1 MTTAVLAPSWL
12 PDVRITVAQLASGI
26 LEYADQ
32 FNGGAPFRLPY
43 PPNLQLALDRLTLL
57 SWHQGVP
64 PPGSVVE
71 LLQLAHAPFEE
82 WPLDLA
88 GAELDPEESLLLY
101 GRPTVACEEL
111 GRLRGDVEGELRENQ
126 LMHAVLDKSRAA
138 DAPGSYV
145 AFRKLLIERP
155 AITALDFDTQLGDPH
170 LALLAAEARQAYAD
184 APPEAI
190 ADGIVRTC
198 GGCHGLRLPLDDDR
212 TWACVDDSCP
222 DPSIVGPDH
231 RAADGVLWLR
241 RELRTF
247 ITGPGRAELR
257 IADAVSGLGVDTAL
271 WPDFDTY
278 DLSVFGERPWV
289 SDIKAWRN
297 PIRLA
302 SRLRKGLF
310 AVPKDAER
318 GYVVIAREQVMA
330 HPRYLDR
337 LRKACPAVR
346 HGQRI
351 VAVSEDQF
359 FSAVRRRVEAER

>member
-1 MTTAVLAPSWL
+1 MTTAVRAASWL

-26 LEYADQ
+26 LEYAEQ
-32 FNGGAPFRLPY
+32 FTSDSPFRLPY
-43 PPNLQLALDRLTLL
+43 PANLQMALDRLTLL
-57 SWHQGVP
+57 SWHQGVA

-71 LLQLAHAPFEE
+71 LLQVAHASFEE

-88 GAELDPEESLLLY
+88 DAELDPEESLLAY

-111 GRLRGDVEGELRENQ
+111 GMLRGDVEAELRENE
-126 LMHAVLDKSRAA
+126 LMHAVMDKSRAEE
-138 DAPGSYV
+138 APKSYV
-145 AFRKLLIERP
+145 AFRKLLISKP
-155 AITALDFDTQLGDPH
+155 AITALDLDARLADPH
-170 LALLAAEARQAYAD
+170 LALLSSEVRQAYAD
-184 APPEAI
+184 VPPEAI

-222 DPSIVGPDH
+222 DPSSVGPDH

-257 IADAVSGLGVDTAL
+257 IADAVTNLGVAARL

-278 DLSVFGERPWV
+278 DLSVFAKHSWV
-289 SDIKAWRN
+289 VDVKAWRN

-302 SRLRKGLF
+302 HNLRERLF

-318 GYVVIAREQVMA
+318 AYIVIAREQVKS
-330 HPRYLDR
+330 HSRYLDR

-346 HGQRI
+346 RGQRI

-359 FSAVRRRVEAER
+359 LNAVRRRVEAER